1 MSWSRGARDSSRAP
15 VPQSAVEWEAC
26 WAPHDEATYAWVL
39 ARLAPGERVLDIG
52 AGDLRLA
59 VRLAERGCVVTA
71 IERERTV
78 LERGLRRLG
87 VAPGSRCREI
97 ALDIGVGH
105 LTVVLA
111 DASAWP
117 FPPVESAVLLM
128 RHCTRFGEYIARLRA
143 VGCRRV
149 FTNVRWRCG
158 VEEMRLDRLRPFAAV
173 DTGWWAC
180 TCGAVGFAA
189 ADPALI
195 DAEALARVQDVE
207 NCPQCSPVSEAPLAA
222 AGTYGSGV
230 ASKFR

>member
-1 MSWSRGARDSSRAP
+1 MSWSSGARDSSRAP
-15 VPQSAVEWEAC
+15 VPQSAAEWESC
-26 WAPHDEATYAWVL
+26 WAPHDEATSTYVL

-59 VRLAERGCVVTA
+59 VRMAERGCEVTA

-78 LERGLRRLG
+78 LERGLRQLG
-87 VAPGSRCREI
+87 IAPAVRRAEI
-97 ALDIGVGH
+97 ALRIGAGH

-111 DASAWP
+111 DASTWP

-128 RHCTRFGEYIARLRA
+128 RHCTRFREYVSRLRA

-158 VEEMRLDRLRPFAAV
+158 VEEMRLDRLRPFGAIE
-173 DTGWWAC
+173 TGWWAC

-189 ADPALI
+189 ADPALV
-195 DAEALARVQDVE
+195 DAEALARVQEVE
-207 NCPQCSPVSEAPLAA
+207 GCPRCSPRDERSPAWA
-222 AGTYGSGV
+222 
-230 ASKFR
+230 